1 MIIDTLFDI
10 GQHVIIID
18 PGYHGRVVEIRQDG
32 LNLWYKTQ
40 YWEDGKCNF
49 IDLSAD
55 ELEKYVPNG
64 KCGI

>member
-1 MIIDTLFDI
+1 MNIITKFDI
-10 GQHVIIID
+10 GQRVIILD
-18 PGYHGRVVEIRQDG
+18 PGYHGRIVEIRQDG

-55 ELEKYVPNG
+55 ELKDCVPAG

>member
-1 MIIDTLFDI
+1 MIINTAFNI
-10 GQHVIIID
+10 GQKVIIID

-49 IDLSAD
+49 IDLSED
-55 ELEKYVPNG
+55 ELSACKPET